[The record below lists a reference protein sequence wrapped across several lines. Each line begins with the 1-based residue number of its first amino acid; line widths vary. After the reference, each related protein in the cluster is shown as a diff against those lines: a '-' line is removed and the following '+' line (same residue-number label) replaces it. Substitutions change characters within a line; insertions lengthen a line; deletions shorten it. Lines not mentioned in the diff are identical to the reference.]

1 MTFKA
6 HAGTKALPA
15 AVRLL
20 DDAQIAVED
29 VTALRPSLDDVFLSV
44 VGRPAQPGDAH
55 QGGKEVIKR

>member
-1 MTFKA
+1 MTFKV

-44 VGRPAQPGDAH
+44 VGRPSQPGEAH
-55 QGGKEVIKR
+55 QAGKEVIKR